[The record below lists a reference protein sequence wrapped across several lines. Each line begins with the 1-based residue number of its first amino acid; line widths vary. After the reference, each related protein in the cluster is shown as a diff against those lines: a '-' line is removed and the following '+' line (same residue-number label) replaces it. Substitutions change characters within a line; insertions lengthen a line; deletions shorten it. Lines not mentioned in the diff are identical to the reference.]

1 MNYQPPFTI
10 TPIILDLVSKISEKL
25 GRMEELQ
32 LVRMSPLLRK
42 INRIKT
48 LTGTLQIEGNT
59 LDETKMTALLE
70 GKRVMGSTQEIKEA
84 QGAIEAYASLE
95 NFKYGTQKDLL
106 NAHKILMAGLV
117 EKSGSFRNVNVRVG
131 SHIAPPHERVKDL
144 INNLFI
150 WLKETELHPL
160 IVSSIFHYEFEF
172 IHPFEDGN
180 GRIGRLW
187 QTLILYH
194 WKEVF
199 AYLPLES
206 VIRERQE
213 SYYEAIEAS
222 TEQGEST
229 PFIIFMLDA
238 IWQTLQVT
246 PQVSPQ
252 DTPQDERLQKV
263 LTFCTVPR
271 SRREIQAHLGM
282 KDRKHFKEAVL
293 DVLLNQGLLEMTIPD
308 KPQSPKQ
315 RYVVK
320 NYRSENDRL

>member
-1 MNYQPPFTI
+1 MNYSPPFTI
-10 TPIILDLVSKISEKL
+10 TPVMLDLIAKISETI
-25 GRMEELQ
+25 GRMEEVQTLK
-32 LVRMSPLLRK
+32 LSPLLRK

-59 LDETKMTALLE
+59 LDEQSMTALLD
-70 GKRVMGSTQEIKEA
+70 GKRVIGSEQEIREA
-84 QGAIEAYASLE
+84 QGAIKTYASLE
-95 NFKYGTQKDLL
+95 HFHYDEQKDLL
-106 NAHKILMAGLV
+106 RAHQMLMEGLV
-117 EKSGSFRNVNVRVG
+117 ANAGSFRKVNVRVG
-131 SHIAPPHERVKDL
+131 SHIAPPAQRVIELMDDL
-144 INNLFI
+144 FE
-150 WLKETELHPL
+150 WMKETELHPL
-160 IVSSIFHYEFEF
+160 LVSSIFHYEFEF

-206 VIRERQE
+206 VIRKRQKA
-213 SYYEAIEAS
+213 YYEAIEAS

-229 PFIIFMLDA
+229 PFIIFMLDS
-238 IWQTLQVT
+238 IWKTLQST

-252 DTPQDERLQKV
+252 DTPQDERFQKV
-263 LTFCTVPR
+263 LAFCIVPR
-271 SRREIQAHLGM
+271 SRREIQEHVGM
-282 KDRKHFKEAVL
+282 KDRKHFKKAVL
-293 DVLLNQGLLEMTIPD
+293 DVLLNQGSLEMTIPD

-320 NYRSENDRL
+320 NYRSK

>member
-10 TPIILDLVSKISEKL
+10 TPSILDLVSKISEKL
-25 GRMEELQ
+25 GRMEEVQTLK
-32 LVRMSPLLRK
+32 LSPLLRK

-48 LTGTLQIEGNT
+48 LTGTLQIEGST
-59 LDETKMTALLE
+59 LDEQSMTALLD
-70 GKRVMGSTQEIKEA
+70 GKRVIGSEQEIREA
-84 QGAIEAYASLE
+84 QGAIKTYASLE
-95 NFKYGTQKDLL
+95 HFHYDKQKDLL
-106 NAHKILMAGLV
+106 RAHQMLMDGLV
-117 EKSGSFRNVNVRVG
+117 ANAGSFRKVNVKVG
-131 SHIAPPHERVKDL
+131 SHIAPPAQRVTELMDDL
-144 INNLFI
+144 FG
-150 WLKETELHPL
+150 WMKETELHPL
-160 IVSSIFHYEFEF
+160 LVSSIFHYEFEF

-213 SYYEAIEAS
+213 AYYEAIEAS
-222 TEQGEST
+222 TEQGGST
-229 PFIIFMLDA
+229 AFIIFMLDA
-238 IWQTLQVT
+238 IWQTLQAT

-263 LTFCTVPR
+263 LVFCTVPR
-271 SRREIQAHLGM
+271 SRREIQEYLGM
-282 KDRKHFKEAVL
+282 KDRKHFKAVIL
-293 DVLLNQGLLEMTIPD
+293 DVLLGKGLLKMTLPD

-320 NYRSENDRL
+320 NSKDKE

>member
-1 MNYQPPFTI
+1 M
-10 TPIILDLVSKISEKL
+10 LDLVSKISEKL
-25 GRMEELQ
+25 GRMEESQ
-32 LVRMSPLLRK
+32 LIRISPLLRK

-70 GKRVMGSTQEIKEA
+70 GKRVIGSIQEIKEA
-84 QGAIEAYASLE
+84 QGAIKAYELLE
-95 NFKYGTQKDLL
+95 HFQYDRLIDLL
-106 NAHKILMAGLV
+106 DAHKVLMDGLV
-117 EKSGSFRNVNVRVG
+117 EKAGSFRNVNVRVG
-131 SHIAPPHERVKDL
+131 THIAPPCERVNDL
-144 INNLFI
+144 MNELFA
-150 WLKETELHPL
+150 WLKETDIHPL

-180 GRIGRLW
+180 GRVGRLW
-187 QTLILYH
+187 QTLILFH
-194 WKEVF
+194 WKEIF

-206 VIRERQE
+206 VIKERQE
-213 SYYEAIEAS
+213 AYYDAIEVS
-222 TEQGEST
+222 TEEGEST

-238 IWQTLQVT
+238 ILQTLQAT

-252 DTPQDERLQKV
+252 DAPQDERLQKV
-263 LTFCTVPR
+263 LVFCTIPR
-271 SRREIQAHLGM
+271 SRREIQEHVGM

-293 DVLLNQGLLEMTIPD
+293 DVLLDQGLLEMTIPD

-320 NYRSENDRL
+320 NYRSEE